1 MLISCLSYFITTVQN
16 TQRLDTNQCFL
27 PVFSRLYRNRAS
39 EYGLLFVE
47 PNTVLMKTSKKRR
60 KKRKAF
66 DLPRGPSMYYVSKE
80 VGGGWSEKLQFFL
93 IFSTIYADVDDGG
106 WV

>member
-1 MLISCLSYFITTVQN
+1 MIDFSSVHCALQQN
-16 TQRLDTNQCFL
+16 TTLDTNQCFL

-47 PNTVLMKTSKKRR
+47 PNTVLMKTSKKKR

-66 DLPRGPSMYYVSKE
+66 DLPWGPSMYYVSKE
-80 VGGGWSEKLQFFL
+80 VGGWGQKNGNFC
-93 IFSTIYADVDDGG
+93 
-106 WV
+106 

>member
-1 MLISCLSYFITTVQN
+1 MIDFSSVHCALQQN
-16 TQRLDTNQCFL
+16 TTLDTNQCFL

-47 PNTVLMKTSKKRR
+47 PNTVLMKTSKKKR

-66 DLPRGPSMYYVSKE
+66 DLRWGPSMYYVSKE
-80 VGGGWSEKLQFFL
+80 VGGWGQKNGNFF
-93 IFSTIYADVDDGG
+93 
-106 WV
+106 